1 MTAFSKARARVV
13 SACAAISLI
22 TLSAS
27 ARAEVL
33 FDSLNSPN
41 SGVLGDNGFNPIAFA
56 ASFDTGASTFRLT
69 DVSLL
74 LNSTF
79 SLPGDSFTVSL
90 TGGVPLA
97 DITLEDGFGVVFG
110 SPPSLH
116 ASVTLPI
123 SDLSGALTAQDFT
136 QFANIALKP
145 DAFYVISISVSEQSV
160 EDGATL
166 GWGTTSDDSGPGV
179 ADGYNA
185 SYITDN
191 GLFPNKP
198 TPPPNNGGPIFQME
212 VQGVPTPEPSTW
224 ALMIVGLASLG
235 LLARRRPTAL
245 APNRA

>member
-1 MTAFSKARARVV
+1 MTAFKKAHAHVV

-33 FDSLNSPN
+33 FDSLDSPN

-56 ASFDTGASTFRLT
+56 ASFDTGASAFRLT

-79 SLPGDSFTVSL
+79 SLPGDTFTVSL

-97 DITLEDGFGVVFG
+97 DITLEDGFGLVFG
-110 SPPSLH
+110 SPPSLL

-123 SDLSGALTAQDFT
+123 SDLSGALTAEDFT

-145 DAFYVISISVSEQSV
+145 DAFYVISIAVSEQSY
-160 EDGATL
+160 EDNATL
-166 GWGTTSDDSGPGV
+166 GWGTTTDDSGPGV
-179 ADGYNA
+179 AEGYNS

-224 ALMIVGLASLG
+224 SLMLVGLGGLG
-235 LLARRRPTAL
+235 LLAHRRRTAL
-245 APNRA
+245 VSNRA